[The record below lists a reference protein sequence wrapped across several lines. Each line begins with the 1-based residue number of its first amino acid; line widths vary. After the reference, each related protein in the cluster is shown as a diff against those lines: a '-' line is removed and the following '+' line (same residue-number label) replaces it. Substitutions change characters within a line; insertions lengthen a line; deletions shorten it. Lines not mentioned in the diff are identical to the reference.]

1 MSGLSHGDFSS
12 HSTSEDDDD
21 DDSKSLKVDLKKYLN
36 YVLCQHC
43 HESTRKKH

>member
-21 DDSKSLKVDLKKYLN
+21 DDSKSLKVDLTKYLR
-36 YVLCQHC
+36 LPM
-43 HESTRKKH
+43 STSS